1 MKVKEFIEF
10 LRKFIEKH
18 IESEIDVK
26 FYERNINPPEFFKKS
41 RIKIGLNKS
50 KEIILQNETKLE
62 LGGINKKSFSIVL
75 STNASEYLLDGR
87 ITLIGPEINVIK
99 DTNIDF
105 GILILIGSRDFTEK
119 DYEELRQ
126 INFISNGIEG
136 FLIRSIPRRFWC
148 RISRDVIKKGFS
160 FELLGNAIMY
170 LYEEKFKDLINSI
183 EVLIVNSY
191 PELITELIKDSSS
204 IQEKFREKWRKKI
217 EDWKKRIDCDYDWGC
232 EICPYRYDCQEI
244 KEVLAER
251 EALDERGNS

>member
-10 LRKFIEKH
+10 LREFIEKQK
-18 IESEIDVK
+18 ESEKDVK
-26 FYERNINPPEFFKKS
+26 FFKRSTNQPEFFKKS
-41 RIKIGLNKS
+41 RIKIGLNEN

-62 LGGINKKSFSIVL
+62 LGGINKKSFSLVI
-75 STNASEYLLDGR
+75 STKEFNNLIDGS

-99 DTNIDF
+99 DINIDF

-126 INFISNGIEG
+126 INFISNSIEG

-148 RISRDVIKKGFS
+148 RISQDVIKKGFS

-183 EVLIVNSY
+183 EVLFVNSY
-191 PELITELIKDSSS
+191 PELITELIKNSSS
-204 IQEKFREKWRKKI
+204 IHEKFREKWKKKI
-217 EDWKKRIDCDYDWGC
+217 EKWRKRVDCDYDWGC

-251 EALDERGNS
+251 EALDERGNP